1 MESFLEN
8 SRSSHFKVSRGPE
21 NFHENIT
28 VNQLITIL
36 VDTNLN
42 TYSHSEGSL
51 SCQQLE
57 GACPSFIKNI
67 LNN

>member
-42 TYSHSEGSL
+42 TIVTVRVLYRASNEKEPAQAL
-51 SCQQLE
+51 
-57 GACPSFIKNI
+57 
-67 LNN
+67 